1 VWHYLVALC
10 KDVGGK
16 LVWYGAHCKFCKKE
30 LSGKSSSGTGQL
42 IGHVKFCLHKQ
53 QDATSSNQTNL
64 HFSPDG
70 CMSQFEYNPAIARI
84 ELCRLLARLDLPL
97 GLGASPEFEEYI
109 RIAHNPLFER
119 VSRTPIT
126 YDIDAYFLGKID
138 EVKSLFSN
146 ASCVC
151 LTSDIWSGNAK

>member
-1 VWHYLVALC
+1 VLC

-97 GLGASPEFEEYI
+97 ALVLLLNLRSISGLLIILYL
-109 RIAHNPLFER
+109 N
-119 VSRTPIT
+119 
-126 YDIDAYFLGKID
+126 
-138 EVKSLFSN
+138 
-146 ASCVC
+146 VC
-151 LTSDIWSGNAK
+151 LERLLHMILMLIFLAKLMK